1 MSSSTPR
8 TRFPD
13 QIPLTPWARIE
24 TMICGR
30 GRLATAAGRHVDKDC
45 YSETGIDDLRDS
57 VGNRVEAEERW
68 R

>member
-1 MSSSTPR
+1 
-8 TRFPD
+8 
-13 QIPLTPWARIE
+13 
-24 TMICGR
+24 MICGR